1 MKKLRRKRNNPNE
14 PLLYFVSIEDTFD
27 VTKRTHIATGRSG
40 RDKMIKELSKKY
52 VNITQEALNLFK
64 SVYI

>member
-1 MKKLRRKRNNPNE
+1 MKKLRRKRDNGNE
-14 PLLYFVSIEDTFD
+14 PLLYFVSIEDTFN

-52 VNITQEALNLFK
+52 VNITQEAMNLFK

>member
-1 MKKLRRKRNNPNE
+1 MKKLRRKRNDPNE

-27 VTKRTHIATGRSG
+27 VTKGTPIATGPSG

-52 VNITQEALNLFK
+52 VNIIQEALNLFK
-64 SVYI
+64 